1 MTVNFTI
8 RPSET
13 YIKKQ
18 MTLGIITT
26 LIGVFAFFIG
36 AGHIMGLGILF
47 LVIASIQK
55 KRDIIKIGEDNLEI
69 KFAPLGATKFIMY
82 SDLVNIERISEKKVI
97 MHYKSADK
105 TKKMRIPVQMIE
117 PSELHVFLTL
127 LETKI
132 NKAA

>member
-18 MTLGIITT
+18 ITLGIITT
-26 LIGVFAFFIG
+26 LIGVFALFIG

-55 KRDIIKIGEDNLEI
+55 KRDI
-69 KFAPLGATKFIMY
+69 TKYMTKVY
-82 SDLVNIERISEKKVI
+82 NIYLNRC
-97 MHYKSADK
+97 Y
-105 TKKMRIPVQMIE
+105 
-117 PSELHVFLTL
+117 L
-127 LETKI
+127 LD
-132 NKAA
+132 